1 MRSLSQW
8 QKGLGLIL
16 GEATMTQTDQMSQQ
30 EVSFRSDEQAQ
41 SQDRERLQSEIQEA
55 WDRMLEDHTDCRAWN
70 EFGAASSEA
79 DIKLLK
85 WALGVK

>member
-1 MRSLSQW
+1 MN
-8 QKGLGLIL
+8 
-16 GEATMTQTDQMSQQ
+16 QQ

-55 WDRMLEDHTDCRAWN
+55 WDNLMWVLWAAGNHERAAK
-70 EFGAASSEA
+70 EIPES

-85 WALGVK
+85 WHLGVK

>member
-1 MRSLSQW
+1 M
-8 QKGLGLIL
+8 
-16 GEATMTQTDQMSQQ
+16 TTQTDQMTQQ

-55 WDRMLEDHTDCRAWN
+55 WDRLMSDYKYGVAFGSIHT
-70 EFGAASSEA
+70 SEA

>member
-1 MRSLSQW
+1 MESHLH
-8 QKGLGLIL
+8 KI
-16 GEATMTQTDQMSQQ
+16 GEEMTTETDQINEM
-30 EVSFRSDEQAQ
+30 SFRSDEQAQ

-55 WDRMLEDHTDCRAWN
+55 WDNYFWHDTAT
-70 EFGAASSEA
+70 EA

>member
-1 MRSLSQW
+1 METT
-8 QKGLGLIL
+8 KD
-16 GEATMTQTDQMSQQ
+16 DQMR
-30 EVSFRSDEQAQ
+30 EINDLVDREKHGWPYDDLGKRSDEQAQ

-55 WDRMLEDHTDCRAWN
+55 WDKYFWHDMAT
-70 EFGAASSEA
+70 EA

>member
-1 MRSLSQW
+1 MN
-8 QKGLGLIL
+8 
-16 GEATMTQTDQMSQQ
+16 QQ

-55 WDRMLEDHTDCRAWN
+55 WNNILDDHLGQKYRGGHTYATD
-70 EFGAASSEA
+70 SH
-79 DIKLLK
+79 IKLLK

>member
-1 MRSLSQW
+1 MN
-8 QKGLGLIL
+8 
-16 GEATMTQTDQMSQQ
+16 QQ

-55 WDRMLEDHTDCRAWN
+55 WDRMMEDYRKGVASYW
-70 EFGAASSEA
+70 GANASDA

>member
-1 MRSLSQW
+1 MN
-8 QKGLGLIL
+8 
-16 GEATMTQTDQMSQQ
+16 QQ

-41 SQDRERLQSEIQEA
+41 SQDRERLQEDIEAAWRRIYSEHI
-55 WDRMLEDHTDCRAWN
+55 DRGLIFHEH
-70 EFGAASSEA
+70 EIA

>member
-1 MRSLSQW
+1 METTKDDLMNQ
-8 QKGLGLIL
+8 
-16 GEATMTQTDQMSQQ
+16 EALRKDSMNDWPYG
-30 EVSFRSDEQAQ
+30 DEQAQ

-55 WDRMLEDHTDCRAWN
+55 WDRLREDHDKRRYSYYGPSAT
-70 EFGAASSEA
+70 EV

>member
-1 MRSLSQW
+1 
-8 QKGLGLIL
+8 
-16 GEATMTQTDQMSQQ
+16 MTQTDQMNQQ

-55 WDRMLEDHTDCRAWN
+55 WDRLAID
-70 EFGAASSEA
+70 AAHSALSRMVA
-79 DIKLLK
+79 TASDIKLLK